1 MTVIDIAAVA
11 AGGFLGAL
19 IRYGLSR
26 GLNTE
31 GRFPLGTLFANLAG
45 CFLIGF
51 VLALGLPAAAIYF
64 LVSGLAGSLTTFS
77 TWMKEVLGMAR
88 GTAWLKAG
96 FYLAGAAAAGLLL
109 VWTGYSAGGL
119 FG

>member
-1 MTVIDIAAVA
+1 MTVIDVAAVA

-26 GLNTE
+26 RLN
-31 GRFPLGTLFANLAG
+31 GGDQFPLGTLFANLAG

-51 VLALGLPAAAIYF
+51 VFALGLPAAAICF

-77 TWMKEVLGMAR
+77 TWMKEVLSMAR
-88 GTAWLKAG
+88 GTAWLKAAL
-96 FYLAGAAAAGLLL
+96 YLAGSAAAGLLF
-109 VWTGYSAGGL
+109 VWIGNSAGGL